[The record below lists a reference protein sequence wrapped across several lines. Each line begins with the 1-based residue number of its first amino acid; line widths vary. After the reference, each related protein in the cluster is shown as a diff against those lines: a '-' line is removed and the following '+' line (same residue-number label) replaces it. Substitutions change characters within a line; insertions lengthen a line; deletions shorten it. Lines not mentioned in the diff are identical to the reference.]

1 MKRKYLIFTAALL
14 LCAVLLRVTWDFWV
28 GFLPECYFY
37 KMTGYYCPGCGGT
50 MAVYSLLHFRLWTAF
65 KYNPGVVCLFF
76 ILAAAVS
83 EKLFNIK
90 ILPKKLMF
98 WVVFIII
105 LFAYY
110 ILRNFT
116 SSLSAL

>member
-50 MAVYSLLHFRLWTAF
+50 RAVYSLLHFRLWTAF

-105 LFAYY
+105 LFAY
-110 ILRNFT
+110 
-116 SSLSAL
+116 

>member
-1 MKRKYLIFTAALL
+1 MKRKYLILTAVLL
-14 LCAVLLRVTWDFWV
+14 LCAVLLKVTWNFWV

-50 MAVYSLLHFRLWTAF
+50 RAVHSLLNLKLWTAF
-65 KYNPGVVCLFF
+65 KYNPGVVSLFLV
-76 ILAAAVS
+76 LALAIS
-83 EKLFNIK
+83 EKIFNIK
-90 ILPKKLMF
+90 ILPRKLMF

-105 LFAYY
+105 LFSYY